1 MVRNYIAKLNDND
14 CRQVIEYMNLGLN
27 ATESFFK
34 LLKKN
39 RHNPFKIQSIENRND
54 KYYWIFKLLEI
65 EMKELNSEQQYIQT
79 C

>member
-14 CRQVIEYMNLGLN
+14 CKQVIDYMNLGLN

-39 RHNPFKIQSIENRND
+39 RHNPNKIIGYEYRND
-54 KYYWIFKLLEI
+54 KYFWIFKILE
-65 EMKELNSEQQYIQT
+65 MELNSEQQYIQT